1 MKIWVLKKPRKK
13 SHVWIV
19 RAYDPITKKTK
30 DLETFP
36 SNKKTQANAFADE
49 QKLEQPENVMPV
61 DISFD
66 VAFKEYKGMVLKDDK
81 LREETRLNKCSLIN
95 NHIAPYINKDSNFN
109 GVVSKVKIEK
119 LADYSY
125 FHFKHGYIAQ
135 LLKSGKTIVHN
146 KKLRDGGGIVIKRLK
161 DPIGKKLVKEVVGE
175 FKMFVRY
182 CLDRK
187 WKLPREILDYKFSKN
202 FFDGYE
208 VKEQWVPNKSIV
220 NKIIDKEK
228 DLLNKTLFMT
238 AAVCGPRLNEILA
251 ITYCGLDLKPTKE
264 NNHTPHIK
272 LRHSLDKWNG
282 FLEGK
287 LKTGS
292 SKRDVPISDEL
303 VLLFKNLMEQQKKP
317 RREGKYKLIFGSL
330 TKSSAKGRIKTA
342 AKKLGIKW
350 VGGLKPLRKFRF
362 SQVKEQGILTDIQ
375 ARKQQ
380 GWTMESKTPGR
391 YYHKDLDNNPKQ
403 TKKAV
408 NTLLN

>member
-1 MKIWVLKKPRKK
+1 MKIWVKKEPRKK
-13 SHVWIV
+13 GYVWV
-19 RAYDPITKKTK
+19 VKAYDPITGRSKRI
-30 DLETFP
+30 ETFP
-36 SNKKTQANAFADE
+36 SNKKTQAETLRDE
-49 QKLEQPENVMPV
+49 LKLDQPENVIPRDV
-61 DISFD
+61 SFD
-66 VAFKEYKGMVLKDDK
+66 FAFKEYKEMVLKDTK
-81 LREETRLNKCSLIN
+81 LREETRLVKCSLIN
-95 NHIAPYINKDSNFN
+95 NHVIPYINKESNFN
-109 GVVSKVKIEK
+109 GEVSKVKIEK
-119 LADYSY
+119 LADYTY
-125 FHFKHGYIAQ
+125 FDFKIGYIDQ
-135 LLKSGKTIVHN
+135 LLVSGKTIVHN
-146 KKLRDGGGIVIKRLK
+146 ARLRDGGGIVIKRLK

-202 FFDGYE
+202 YFDGYE
-208 VKEQWVPNKSIV
+208 TKEQWVPNKNTV
-220 NKIIDKEK
+220 NKIINKEK
-228 DLLNKTLFMT
+228 DLLNKTLFLT

-251 ITYCGLDLKPTKE
+251 ITYCGVDLKSNKQ
-264 NNHTPHIK
+264 NNYTPHIK
-272 LRHSLDKWNG
+272 LRHSIDKWNG
-282 FLEGK
+282 FNEGK

-303 VLLFKNLMEQQKKP
+303 VVLLKNLMEQQKKP
-317 RREGKYKLIFGSL
+317 RREGEYKLVFGSL

-342 AKKLGIKW
+342 AKNLGVKW

-380 GWTMESKTPGR
+380 GWTPESKTPGR